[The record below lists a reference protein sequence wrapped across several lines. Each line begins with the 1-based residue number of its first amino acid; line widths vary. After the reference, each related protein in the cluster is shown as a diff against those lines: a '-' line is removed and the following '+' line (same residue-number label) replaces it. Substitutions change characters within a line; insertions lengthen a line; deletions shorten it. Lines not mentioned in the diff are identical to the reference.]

1 MTLLDSISILSILI
15 QASPPLV
22 NELVLL
28 LITFIFTGVMAIMGW
43 FLRDAAINLRNN
55 THAIQDMKL
64 SFAKEQAITSG
75 LRAQCDHHATKV
87 DREIREH
94 FRKLEQ
100 TNLRLTVLENEV
112 NGPRAKHIPQ
122 YEEDSDSRG

>member
-1 MTLLDSISILSILI
+1 MPPLDSISILSILM

-122 YEEDSDSRG
+122 YE

>member
-1 MTLLDSISILSILI
+1 MTFMDSISVLTILL

-55 THAIQDMKL
+55 TNAIQDMKL
-64 SFAKEQAITSG
+64 AFAREQAITSG
-75 LRAQCDHHATKV
+75 LRVQCDHHAERV
-87 DREIREH
+87 DREIRDH
-94 FRKLEQ
+94 LKKLEQ
-100 TNLRLTVLENEV
+100 TNLRLAVLENEV
-112 NGPRAKHIPQ
+112 NGTRLKHTTQ
-122 YEEDSDSRG
+122 YEEDSDS